1 MDFDDQVASDEQ
13 LIQRCLDGDNSAYKI
28 LYEQHKV
35 SLFNV
40 AMRIVHNA
48 QDAEDALQ
56 ETFVKIFKAL
66 PNFKGECK
74 FSTWIYRILL
84 NTCFTSLKQ
93 KKSITEKFDN
103 LPIDQLKN
111 FSGQDQNPVA
121 NVILE
126 QELGALP
133 VGYRTVF
140 ILHEVEGFSHEE
152 IAEMLEIRIGTS
164 KSQLSK
170 ARKVLKKRL
179 HPYRDQLEV
188 RQ

>member
-1 MDFDDQVASDEQ
+1 MGFDDQVVSDEQ
-13 LIQRCLDGDNSAYKI
+13 LIQLCLDGDISAYRH

-35 SLFNV
+35 RLFNI
-40 AMRIVHNA
+40 AMRIVHNV

-66 PNFKGECK
+66 PNFKRDCK

-84 NTCFTSLKQ
+84 NTCFTCLKQ
-93 KKSITEKFDN
+93 KKSNADKFDS
-103 LPIDQLKN
+103 LPGDQLAD
-111 FSGQDQNPVA
+111 FSEQNQNPMV
-121 NVILE
+121 NMILE
-126 QELGALP
+126 QELSALP

-152 IAEMLEIRIGTS
+152 IAEMLEIKIGTS
-164 KSQLSK
+164 KSQLFK